1 MVQIFLTCV
10 YWFTTHVHCY
20 INSICE
26 TCRTIACWKVHI
38 QGFQLHKGK
47 HEIRV
52 KSAKSMLGFNC
63 DYCHILDHI
72 IKIRSQTRQSN
83 GVLNMEDMV
92 SLGRTDLSSV
102 RQVS

>member
-52 KSAKSMLGFNC
+52 KSAYAWVQLRLLSYF
-63 DYCHILDHI
+63 
-72 IKIRSQTRQSN
+72 
-83 GVLNMEDMV
+83 
-92 SLGRTDLSSV
+92 GRHN
-102 RQVS
+102 